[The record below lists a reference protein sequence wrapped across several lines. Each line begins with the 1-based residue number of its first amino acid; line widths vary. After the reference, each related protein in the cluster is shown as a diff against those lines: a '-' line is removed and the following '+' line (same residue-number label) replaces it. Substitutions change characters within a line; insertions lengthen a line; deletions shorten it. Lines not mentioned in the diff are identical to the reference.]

1 MESGYLEMGMMPLD
15 ELEEKKKLLSETDR
29 LLKDLA
35 SKRSELLDQISEL
48 EGNEAISLINQREV
62 FSSGNVE
69 SITNQSPQDV
79 KIKMFRNL
87 FHGREDVYARRF
99 ESRKTGKRGYQPVCR
114 NEWVAGSCEKPR
126 IRCDACTHREL
137 LPITDDVIEYHL
149 KGSNPNESA
158 NREFVVGIYPMLADE
173 TCWLLAA
180 DFDKAGWRDDV
191 KAFLETC
198 EQFEIP
204 VALERSR
211 SGEGGHVWF
220 FFSEPVPVRLARK
233 MGAFLISRTLD
244 YRPEIGLDSYDRF
257 FPNQDTLPRGG
268 FGNLIALPLQ
278 KRPREE
284 GNALFL
290 DRNFDPYTDQ
300 WAFLSTIRRMDR
312 KALEKIIG
320 KPEKTDELAGIRMPV
335 LDETEDQPWNAP
347 PSGNLPEPP
356 ITGPLPDK
364 LNLVLGD
371 QLYIPKVD
379 LSPALRNR
387 LIRLAAFQN
396 PDFYQAQAMR
406 LSTYGKPRIISCC
419 EDTPNFLC
427 LPRGCLDDAIG
438 SLRSLGINVQLEDK
452 RFSGTPLDVR
462 FTGTL
467 FPEQKKAAEAIL
479 LHDMGVLS
487 ASTAF
492 GKTVVAAY
500 LIAERKVN
508 TLVLVHRRQ
517 LLDQWIDSL
526 GKFLVIEKKGIG
538 QIGGGKRD
546 PTGKIDVAMVQS
558 LFRKGVVDDLVAS
571 YGYIIVDE
579 CHHISAVSFEQVVRR
594 SKARYFTG
602 LSATVARK
610 DGHHPIIFM
619 QCGPI
624 RFRVSDKSQA
634 LKRPF
639 SHRVFIRPTDFHFP
653 FHLKEAASIPIQ
665 EVYDLLSKDE
675 KRNQGIAEDVISAV
689 KDGRFPILLTERRDH
704 LERIAELLAEK
715 ISNIFILKGGMGKKQ
730 RKGLFES
737 IRSLP
742 TGEPRVLLATG
753 RYIGEGFDDERLDTL
768 FLALPISW
776 RGTLTQYAGRLHRF
790 HASKREVI
798 IYDYVDYNI
807 PALVNMFSKRRTG
820 YRKIGYE
827 VENPETGYVEDQLR
841 LPDRSVSQ

>member
-1 MESGYLEMGMMPLD
+1 MESGYLEMGMMPVD
-15 ELEEKKKLLSETDR
+15 ELEEKKKLLSTTDR

-35 SKRSELLDQISEL
+35 FKRSELLDQISEL
-48 EGNEAISLINQREV
+48 EGNEAVSSINQREEY
-62 FSSGNVE
+62 SSGNVE

-79 KIKMFRNL
+79 KIKLFRS
-87 FHGREDVYARRF
+87 FFRGREDVYARRF
-99 ESRKTGKRGYQPVCR
+99 ESKRTGKRGYQPVCR
-114 NEWVAGSCEKPR
+114 NEWVPARCEKPR
-126 IRCDACTHREL
+126 IRCDACPHREL
-137 LPITDDVIEYHL
+137 VPITDEVIAYHL
-149 KGSNPNESA
+149 KGSNPGESA
-158 NREFVVGIYPMLADE
+158 NHEFVVGIYPMLADE

-244 YRPEIGLDSYDRF
+244 RRPEIGLDSYDRF

-290 DRNFDPYTDQ
+290 DRNFDPYIDQ

-312 KALEKIIG
+312 KTLEKIIG
-320 KPEKTDELAGIRMPV
+320 KPGKTDELAGIRMPV

-347 PSGNLPEPP
+347 PSGNLPELP
-356 ITGPLPDK
+356 IAGPLPDK
-364 LNLVLGD
+364 LDLVLGD
-371 QLYIPKVD
+371 QLYIPKAD
-379 LSPALRNR
+379 LNPPLRNR

-419 EDTPNFLC
+419 EDAPNFLC

-438 SLRSLGINVQLEDK
+438 LLRSLGIKVQLENK

-492 GKTVVAAY
+492 GKTVVAAH

-517 LLDQWIDSL
+517 LLDQWIDAL
-526 GKFLVIEKKGIG
+526 GKFLAIEKKGIG

-546 PTGKIDVAMVQS
+546 PKGKIDVAMVQS
-558 LFRKGVVDDLVAS
+558 LFRKGVVDDLVAG

-579 CHHISAVSFEQVVRR
+579 RHHISAVSFEQVVRR
-594 SKARYFTG
+594 SKAKYFTG

-639 SHRVFIRPTDFHFP
+639 SHRVFIRPTGFHLP
-653 FHLKEAASIPIQ
+653 SHLKEAASIPIQ

-675 KRNQGIAEDVISAV
+675 KRNQAIAEDVISVV

-704 LERIAELLAEK
+704 LERIAELLTGK

-730 RKGLFES
+730 RKELFER
-737 IRSLP
+737 IQNLP
-742 TGEPRVLLATG
+742 PGETRVLLATG

-807 PALVNMFSKRRTG
+807 PTLVNMFSKRRTG

-827 VENPETGYVEDQLR
+827 IENPESGNKADQIR
-841 LPDRSVSQ
+841 LPDRSVCQ